1 MEKADIDELED
12 SPVTVTAL
20 CVDAA
25 PGIVLPPP
33 QLPSTSCATVWE
45 EEEDEFESGGKEASD
60 EEFEEDAWPE
70 SPHGQFVE
78 TCERKRR
85 SSREIAKGL
94 EDMAKADRARSRFLI
109 LSSASALALF
119 LATVATPWSLVDT
132 ASGQR
137 PQPKDLAESRP
148 RPPLAHAQDE
158 YHFPHLLDDFWYP
171 IAI

>member
-1 MEKADIDELED
+1 MEKADKDELED

-25 PGIVLPPP
+25 PRIVLPPR
-33 QLPSTSCATVWE
+33 LPSTSCATVW

-119 LATVATPWSLVDT
+119 LATVATPWSLVGT

-137 PQPKDLAESRP
+137 PQPKDLAESR